1 METNVRGS
9 DRRRRVTRP
18 AVFLFAAVLVVGV
31 FAAMPASAR
40 LLPPLPPL
48 PPLPL
53 PTSSTGL
60 DLDLNDTINSVTG
73 LLNDVPDQLGAI
85 VEDTTA
91 SLTAPGTDP
100 EPNPAPPP
108 QNPVQGPLTGSWSV
122 AKPPA
127 GLQSPVTSTVDPRV
141 SGARYRRSLSYGAA
155 LSEGFRAATG
165 RAAALAGP
173 LAAPI
178 ALALVAV
185 GLLAV
190 AARGPGRLVK
200 VEEERQSTRARRS
213 YRL

>member
-1 METNVRGS
+1 MQTNVRGS
-9 DRRRRVTRP
+9 GRRRTRP
-18 AVFLFAAVLVVGV
+18 AVFLFAAVLIVGV
-31 FAAMPASAR
+31 FAALPASAQ
-40 LLPPLPPL
+40 LL

-53 PTSSTGL
+53 PTSSPGI
-60 DLDLNDTINSVTG
+60 DLNDTIDDVTG
-73 LLNDVPDQLGAI
+73 VVTDVPDQLGSI

-91 SLTAPGTDP
+91 SLNLPGTKP
-100 EPNPAPPP
+100 QPNPGTITQKSVRAP
-108 QNPVQGPLTGSWSV
+108 VVGSWSIDN
-122 AKPPA
+122 PPA
-127 GLQSPVTSTVDPRV
+127 GLRRTVSTTVSPRV

-155 LSEGFRAATG
+155 LSEGFHAAAG
-165 RAAALAGP
+165 RAASLAGP

-200 VEEERQSTRARRS
+200 VEEERHSVRERRS

>member
-1 METNVRGS
+1 
-9 DRRRRVTRP
+9 
-18 AVFLFAAVLVVGV
+18 
-31 FAAMPASAR
+31 MPASAQ
-40 LLPPLPPL
+40 LLPPL

-53 PTSSTGL
+53 PSSST
-60 DLDLNDTINSVTG
+60 DLNDTVDGVTG
-73 LLNDVPDQLGAI
+73 LLNDVPDQLGSI

-91 SLTAPGTDP
+91 SLNLPGTNP
-100 EPNPAPPP
+100 QPNPAPIP
-108 QNPVQGPLTGSWSV
+108 QNPVTGPLVGSWSV
-122 AKPPA
+122 DNPPT
-127 GLQSPVTSTVDPRV
+127 GLQPNVTTVSPRV

-155 LSEGFRAATG
+155 LSEGFRAMAG
-165 RAAALAGP
+165 RAASLAGP

-200 VEEERQSTRARRS
+200 VEEERHAIRERRN